1 MTSPNLLSD
10 LREDEGLRLHAYP
23 DPRSALARAIHDGK
37 PTAGLSGAPW
47 TIGFGH
53 TGPEVHDGL
62 VWTLEEAEAA
72 LEADV
77 ARTQLALDQKMPWWR
92 RLDDLRQDCLCEMAF
107 NLGVTKLLGFVN
119 TLRFIH
125 DGRWDAAASGMLESA
140 WAGQVGGRAQRL
152 AAQMRT
158 GIHQA

>member
-23 DPRSALARAIHDGK
+23 DPRSALALAIQEGK

-53 TGPEVHDGL
+53 TGADVHEGL

-77 ARTQLALDQKMPWWR
+77 ARTELALDQKMPWWR
-92 RLDDLRQDCLCEMAF
+92 RLSDLRQDVLANMAF
-107 NLGVTKLLGFVN
+107 NLGVTKLEGFVH

-125 DGRWDAAASGMLESA
+125 DGLWDAAASGMLESA
-140 WAGQVGGRAQRL
+140 WADQVGARAQRL

-158 GIHQA
+158 GIHQP